1 MLLKKNCIFA
11 HISDYFKLIES
22 MTITIS
28 SDEPS
33 TIDRV
38 LHLLR
43 REKVDFDI
51 KKTKK
56 DVLDDLKDAVAE
68 VRRKDLTG
76 EQGQTFEEFLEE
88 FEAELDAEKHNSHAY

>member
-1 MLLKKNCIFA
+1 
-11 HISDYFKLIES
+11 

-38 LHLLR
+38 LQLLN
-43 REKVDFDI
+43 REKVAFDV

-88 FEAELDAEKHNSHAY
+88 VDLLSIYDKSEQSDISDKEIANILKDL

>member
-1 MLLKKNCIFA
+1 
-11 HISDYFKLIES
+11 
-22 MTITIS
+22 MTITIY

-38 LHLLR
+38 LQLLH
-43 REKVDFDI
+43 REKVAFDV
-51 KKTKK
+51 KKTKE

-76 EQGQTFEEFLEE
+76 EQLRPTCRF
-88 FEAELDAEKHNSHAY
+88 DCTSCCSNP